1 MTTLIIN
8 SINTRNPF
16 LPERTSKN
24 KTVLSERGD
33 LILSR
38 MQTSVFELLT
48 CAVWGCPECYVM
60 QERGTGI
67 EAEYG

>member
-1 MTTLIIN
+1 MN
-8 SINTRNPF
+8 AC
-16 LPERTSKN
+16 
-24 KTVLSERGD
+24 VYVCMYV
-33 LILSR
+33 LSR

-67 EAEYG
+67 KARRGN